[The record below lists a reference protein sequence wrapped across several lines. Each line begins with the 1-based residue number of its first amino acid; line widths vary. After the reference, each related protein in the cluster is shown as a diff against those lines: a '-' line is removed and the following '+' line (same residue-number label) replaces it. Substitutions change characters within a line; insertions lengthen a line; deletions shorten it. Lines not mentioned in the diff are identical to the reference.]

1 MVQETLTVGA
11 LPPVRVQL
19 HSDVQLM
26 VAHTSH
32 DTGEDSFIPAAA
44 DLTVGSPRRQIDDV
58 LRVAGPGDVEAAA
71 VSAGHSRLACWS
83 RRLRLGQERVRSSES
98 VNLYEAPLRGFYRVV
113 ASVFWGGLIQVLAG
127 ISGGSG
133 GLLTKRSGWA
143 A

>member
-1 MVQETLTVGA
+1 MLAGDCAGELNQAELRARSQLKPGKSRCLLATR
-11 LPPVRVQL
+11 LP
-19 HSDVQLM
+19 
-26 VAHTSH
+26 
-32 DTGEDSFIPAAA
+32 
-44 DLTVGSPRRQIDDV
+44 
-58 LRVAGPGDVEAAA
+58 
-71 VSAGHSRLACWS
+71 
-83 RRLRLGQERVRSSES
+83 ES